1 MDVHKEWKNLEQ
13 GHRQRTWALS
23 PICRTI
29 ALLSVHKISLSTE
42 WVGRNSPCQA
52 ASSIQRYWTW
62 MKMEGVCLSKLHTV
76 VFQKLLYVMYSHM
89 FHFTVLC
96 CSAFGCAI
104 PHCCWKLLPHL
115 QANRERLDS
124 TLPRHVSQYWRHL
137 AKGASVIP
145 CHPIPMKIMSDWIW
159 ECLLEPLLHTMTV
172 IFQYFIFQLWLQG
185 SGSRTIIHCRH
196 RYCITANC
204 TEQSA
209 FLKILKL
216 LQLKACSSLLRVPER
231 PFSTLPQVHRCQ
243 ESLLKGSA
251 NIAGPNWAAEWMN
264 SGWIIAGWMDGYG
277 WWKSSLDRLLWN
289 RGPSMTCIFIYDIY
303 ICIILHHWS

>member
-1 MDVHKEWKNLEQ
+1 MDVHKEWKDREQ
-13 GHRQRTWALS
+13 GHRQRTWSLS

-29 ALLSVHKISLSTE
+29 ALLSVNKISLSTE
-42 WVGRNSPCQA
+42 WVGGNSPCQA

-62 MKMEGVCLSKLHTV
+62 MKMEGICLSKLHPV

-96 CSAFGCAI
+96 SSAFGCAI

-115 QANRERLDS
+115 QANRERLAF

-172 IFQYFIFQLWLQG
+172 IFQYVIFQLWLQG
-185 SGSRTIIHCRH
+185 SGSRTKIHRRH
-196 RYCITANC
+196 RYCITA
-204 TEQSA
+204 
-209 FLKILKL
+209 KL
-216 LQLKACSSLLRVPER
+216 YWTVGLFEDFEVIAAEG
-231 PFSTLPQVHRCQ
+231 
-243 ESLLKGSA
+243 LLKPPKSSWTAFFDTAASSPVSG
-251 NIAGPNWAAEWMN
+251 IAAEGLRQHRRWQLGGWMN
-264 SGWIIAGWMDGYG
+264 EQRMNHSWLDGWIWMVEEL
-277 WWKSSLDRLLWN
+277 SR
-289 RGPSMTCIFIYDIY
+289 
-303 ICIILHHWS
+303 